1 MPRTATIRS
10 IYETVEI
17 NRSAR
22 PPAFIVQ
29 RERSVFFNPLGFN
42 PRNVTERVG
51 CSGRTRYS
59 PGTGEGRVKL
69 VRNVGGTGQDKR
81 GRFRLM
87 QDARR
92 EEEDSL
98 CTTIDKRGKW
108 AEEKFPR

>member
-1 MPRTATIRS
+1 M
-10 IYETVEI
+10 
-17 NRSAR
+17 
-22 PPAFIVQ
+22 
-29 RERSVFFNPLGFN
+29 
-42 PRNVTERVG
+42 
-51 CSGRTRYS
+51 
-59 PGTGEGRVKL
+59 KL